1 MKWIDGRDS
10 VAVGAPGQATNFQTR
25 SAGAS
30 GAAAAEVP
38 FTRCR
43 AEEGRDP
50 AQRAVPAYLR
60 DTYAWAYMWPAAVR
74 LLDRPLI
81 VSAILWGNYRR
92 LLDAVLAELRRGQRV
107 YQPACVYGDF
117 SPQVVGALGPDGR
130 LDVADI
136 VPIQVE
142 NARRKLGAA
151 GNASVRLQ
159 DAGERPS
166 TTYDVVCCFFLLHEM
181 PSAYKHRTVD
191 ALLAA
196 VEPGGKAVFVDYH
209 KPHWAHPLK
218 WVVSLVFAGLEP
230 FAREL
235 WSHEIASYGSRSDEF
250 VWSKRTYFGSLYQKV
265 VAERRPAKRA
275 AGAAGNPAPQVFDP
289 RV

>member
-1 MKWIDGRDS
+1 MRIDGRDS
-10 VAVGAPGQATNFQTR
+10 GALGTPGQATNIR
-25 SAGAS
+25 MRADGAGG
-30 GAAAAEVP
+30 GAPADPRFGRCPAADGEPEAAE
-38 FTRCR
+38 
-43 AEEGRDP
+43 A
-50 AQRAVPAYLR
+50 AVPAYLR
-60 DTYAWAYMWPAAVR
+60 DTYAWAYMRPAAVW

-92 LLDAVLAELRRGQRV
+92 LLDAVLGELRPGQRV

-117 SPQVVGALGPDGR
+117 SPRVVGALGPDGQ

-136 VPIQVE
+136 VPIQIE
-142 NARRKLGAA
+142 NSRRKLGAA

-159 DAGERPS
+159 DAGERLS

-181 PSAYKHRTVD
+181 PSAYKRRTVD

-218 WVVSLVFAGLEP
+218 WIMSLVFAGLEP
-230 FAREL
+230 FAKEL
-235 WSHEIASYGSRSDEF
+235 WSNEITSYGSRADEF
-250 VWSKRTYFGSLYQKV
+250 VWTKRTYFGRLYQKV
-265 VAERRPAKRA
+265 VAERRPATPT
-275 AGAAGNPAPQVFDP
+275 AGAAADPAP
-289 RV
+289 